1 VDQLNY
7 AQRMPATIT
16 EERPDTADATLLVEE
31 LQTHL
36 ESFYP
41 PESRHGFS
49 VEQLLAE
56 VVKFFVVRVDGEAAG
71 CGGIK
76 LFKGDYGEIK
86 RMYVRPQFRGAGL
99 GKMILERL
107 ADHVVAHGIPLLR
120 LETGIHQ
127 RAAIRLYEEMGF
139 HRIPPFG
146 SYTNDPV
153 SLCFEKPLKFSGGE
167 R

>member
-1 VDQLNY
+1 MSAN
-7 AQRMPATIT
+7 IT
-16 EERPDTADATLLVEE
+16 AERADTPDAMLLIAE

-49 VEQLLAE
+49 VERLIVESVAFFLL
-56 VVKFFVVRVDGEAAG
+56 RVEGEPAG

-76 LFKGDYGEIK
+76 LFSGDYGEIK
-86 RMYVRPQFRGAGL
+86 RMYVRPHFRGFGF
-99 GKMILERL
+99 GKMILDHL
-107 ADHVVAHGIPLLR
+107 AEYACAQGVTLLR

-127 RAAIRLYEEMGF
+127 QAAIRLYEQTGF

-146 SYTNDPV
+146 SYTNDPL
-153 SLCFEKPLKFSGGE
+153 SLCYEKRLVQS
-167 R
+167 